1 MPGLQIIIT
10 NAGRAALVNAE
21 HNGTAPLKITEIGI
35 TAAVFTAGKETTAL
49 PGEIKRLSTIS
60 GEVVA
65 PDTLH
70 VTIRDDGTDTYTVRG
85 IGYWLSNGVLLG
97 VYSQPDPILQKS
109 TQSMML
115 LAADVVFTDIK
126 ATSLTFGDANFT
138 NPPATVERQGVVE
151 LATPVE
157 TVAGTDGTRAV
168 TPAGLAPALV
178 KAIADHKSE
187 ADPHTQ
193 YLTPERGNLLYFRK
207 LAAVTNSDT
216 DCATLLDTGVRD
228 VTVAND
234 RGVITATGLP
244 TDAEGYGTLTT
255 ANGGQFVRQVYSE
268 GTTARRTWE
277 RTGYLGSTPPFFG
290 RGWKLLWDSVT
301 FDPNTKQ
308 DKLGFTPVQQGTG
321 IGQTSNI
328 VKVGWSDGAGL
339 KATVD
344 KTDQGS
350 FVFGDRAIRLNWNG
364 LAGQPP
370 YLLGGAAAGDVN
382 LYDPLNFNVNSAQ
395 KASTVTNGADW
406 MKFMWGD
413 SGGQTSWVWGSD
425 SPTSARLMT
434 TNNLRVGYARS
445 AGVADVVDVKDT
457 RDSNFAPQD
466 RSAGVFFDMK
476 NGTAIGINDSSMYI
490 SAMTIRAW
498 GTGGDFSGGN
508 AHQLGFS
515 DTSTVWYRSGK
526 TSAWGSWYKFWHS
539 GNFDPGAKVN
549 GLGITLKWNGFDG
562 QPTWLFGGNTPGDV
576 NVYNPSNFKVAFA
589 ASAGTSTNAENI
601 SNGNSYMRLAWSD
614 PGGQPTY
621 LWGSDGPTA
630 ARLAVI
636 GNLNVGHAREAD
648 NASKVGGVP
657 MRFSENPGEQPY
669 YVYGTVAGRV
679 EMTLFNRSS
688 MAVGSAVNATY
699 ANQLSGQGLG
709 YGGVGGYVLNK
720 NKSGT
725 GLAGGWE
732 QRGQVYDFGSG
743 AAEGNESSAVLWQRV
758 W

>member
-10 NAGRAALVNAE
+10 KAGRAALVNAE

-35 TAAVFTAGKETTAL
+35 TAAVFTAKADSTTL
-49 PGEIKRLSTIS
+49 PGEIKRIASIS

-65 PDTLH
+65 PDTIH
-70 VTIRDDGTDTYTVRG
+70 VTVRDDSNDTYTMRG

-97 VYSQPDPILQKS
+97 VYSQPEPILQKS

-126 ATSLTFGDANFT
+126 ATSLAFGDANFT
-138 NPPATVERQGVVE
+138 NPPATVDRQGVVE
-151 LATPVE
+151 LATPAE

-178 KAIADHKSE
+178 KAIADHKIE

-207 LAAVTNSDT
+207 LAAVTDSDT

-228 VTVAND
+228 ITVAND
-234 RGVITATGLP
+234 RGVIAATGLP
-244 TDAEGYGTLTT
+244 IGAEGYGILTT
-255 ANGGQFVRQVYSE
+255 ANGGQFVRQVYTE

-290 RGWKLLWDSVT
+290 REWKLLWDSVT
-301 FDPNTKQ
+301 FDPASKQ

-328 VKVGWSDGAGL
+328 VKVGWSDGTGL

-350 FVFGDRAIRLNWNG
+350 FVFGDRPIRLNWNG
-364 LAGQPP
+364 LDGQPP
-370 YLLGGAAAGDVN
+370 WLLGGAAAGDVN
-382 LYDPLNFNVNSAQ
+382 VYDPLNFNVNSAQ
-395 KASTVTNGADW
+395 KAYAVNNGADW

-413 SGGQTSWVWGSD
+413 SGGQTAWVWGSD

-434 TNNLRVGYARS
+434 TANLRVGHAR
-445 AGVADVVDVKDT
+445 AADMADTVATKDT

-466 RSAGVFFDMK
+466 RSAGVYFDMK
-476 NGTAIGINDSSMYI
+476 NGAAVGISDSSTYI
-490 SAMTIRAW
+490 SAMTFRAW

-515 DTSTVWYRSGK
+515 DTNTVWYRSGK
-526 TSAWGSWYKFWHS
+526 AAAWGSWYKFWHS
-539 GNFDPGAKVN
+539 GNFDPGSKVN
-549 GLGITLKWNGFDG
+549 GSGITLKWSGFDG
-562 QPTWLFGGNTPGDV
+562 QPTWLFGGNAANDV
-576 NVYNPSNFKVAFA
+576 NVYNPSNFRVAFA

-601 SNGNSYMRLAWSD
+601 SNGNSYMRMSWSD
-614 PGGQPTY
+614 PGGQTTY
-621 LWGSDGPTA
+621 LWGSDGPTG
-630 ARLAVI
+630 ARLCATN
-636 GNLNVGHAREAD
+636 NLNVGNARTW
-648 NASKVGGVP
+648 SGFP
-657 MRFSENPGEQPY
+657 LRFAENPNVQPY
-669 YVYGTVAGRV
+669 YLLGIEAGHS
-679 EMTLFNRSS
+679 EFSIYNRTST
-688 MAVGSAVNATY
+688 AVGSCVSAMY
-699 ANQLSGQGLG
+699 ANQLSGQALG
-709 YGGVGGYVLNK
+709 YGGIGGYILNK

-725 GLAGGWE
+725 GMVGTWE
-732 QRGQVYDFGSG
+732 QRGQVYDYGSG
-743 AAEGNESSAVLWQRV
+743 AVEGNESSAVLWQRV
-758 W
+758 A